1 MEVVVL
7 GSAAGGGF
15 PQWNCNAPTS
25 KRAREG
31 SARAKWRTQ
40 ASVAVSA
47 DGKRWVMLNASP
59 DARQQLLQNQCL
71 WPREG
76 LRDSP
81 VRAVV
86 LTSAEIDH
94 VAGLLSMRESQPFVL
109 WGTRRVLGLLAENPI
124 FGALNP
130 QYVQRRAFDL
140 GERIEL
146 AGSDGPLGLAMT
158 AFAVPGKVPLFL
170 EGRDPQHLAGSAEDT
185 IGLEIA
191 AGSSKFHYIPGCARM
206 TPELEDR
213 IRGSALVFFDGTLWS
228 DDELVQLGISYKTG
242 QRMGHMSI
250 NGGVGH
256 VDRVRQARRRPQ
268 DLHPCEHHQPGAGRG
283 FAGAGGGRRPWL
295 GSGRRRNE
303 DHPVTELMGPEELEA
318 ALRAI
323 GAVRY
328 HNRHPFH
335 ALLHG
340 GKLTRGQV
348 QAWALNRY
356 YYQSIIPQKDA
367 AILSRMT
374 DRDIRRRL
382 APAHHRP

>member
-1 MEVVVL
+1 MDVVVL

-15 PQWNCNAPTS
+15 PQWNCNTPTS

-40 ASVAVSA
+40 TSVAVSA
-47 DGKRWVMLNASP
+47 DGERWVMLNASP
-59 DARQQLLQNQCL
+59 DARQQLLQNRCL

-86 LTSAEIDH
+86 LTSAEVDH

-130 QYVQRRAFDL
+130 GFVQRRTFAL
-140 GERIEL
+140 GQPIEL
-146 AGSDGPLGLAMT
+146 AGDDGPMGLTMT

-170 EGRDPQHLAGSAEDT
+170 EGREPQHLSGVAEDT

-191 AGSSKFHYIPGCARM
+191 AGAGKFHFIPGCARM
-206 TPELEDR
+206 TPELEAR
-213 IRGSALVFFDGTLWS
+213 VRGSALVFFDGTLWS

-250 NGGVGH
+250 NGGSGTLTAFDKLDVGRKIFIH
-256 VDRVRQARRRPQ
+256 VNTTNPVLD
-268 DLHPCEHHQPGAGRG
+268 
-283 FAGAGGGRRPWL
+283 
-295 GSGRRRNE
+295 E
-303 DHPVTELMGPEELEA
+303 DSPERAEVA
-318 ALRAI
+318 A
-323 GAVRY
+323 
-328 HNRHPFH
+328 
-335 ALLHG
+335 HG
-340 GKLTRGQV
+340 WEVAEDGMRISL
-348 QAWALNRY
+348 
-356 YYQSIIPQKDA
+356 
-367 AILSRMT
+367 
-374 DRDIRRRL
+374 
-382 APAHHRP
+382 

>member
-47 DGKRWVMLNASP
+47 DGERWVMLNASP
-59 DARQQLLQNQCL
+59 DARQQLLQNRCL

-86 LTSAEIDH
+86 LTSAEVDH
-94 VAGLLSMRESQPFVL
+94 VAGLLSMRESQSFVL
-109 WGTRRVLGLLAENPI
+109 WGTQRVLGLLAENPI

-130 QYVQRRAFDL
+130 EFVRRQAFPL
-140 GERIEL
+140 GEQIQL

-170 EGRDPQHLAGSAEDT
+170 EGRDPQHLSGTAEDT
-185 IGLEIA
+185 IGLEITA
-191 AGSSKFHYIPGCARM
+191 RSAKFHFIPGCARM
-206 TPELEDR
+206 TRELEER
-213 IRGSALVFFDGTLWS
+213 LRGSALVFFDGTLWS
-228 DDELVQLGISYKTG
+228 DDELVGLGVSNKTG

-250 NGGVGH
+250 NGGSGTLSAFDKIDVRRKIFIH
-256 VDRVRQARRRPQ
+256 VNTTNPVLD
-268 DLHPCEHHQPGAGRG
+268 
-283 FAGAGGGRRPWL
+283 
-295 GSGRRRNE
+295 E
-303 DHPVTELMGPEELEA
+303 DSPE
-318 ALRAI
+318 RAEVV
-323 GAVRY
+323 A
-328 HNRHPFH
+328 
-335 ALLHG
+335 HG
-340 GKLTRGQV
+340 WEVAEDGMRITL
-348 QAWALNRY
+348 
-356 YYQSIIPQKDA
+356 
-367 AILSRMT
+367 
-374 DRDIRRRL
+374 
-382 APAHHRP
+382 